1 MSNLSEEEIIKE
13 IKERIIEPFYCF
25 PNPTSIELK
34 DKDVNLIEELIDLY
48 IKLQY
53 KLEVEKIDNKYNQEE
68 RDEETIP
75 RYKIREKIETWE
87 SICRAEQLEGL
98 NDNHTE
104 YWSCF
109 EDVLEKIKEQL
120 LQEGDK

>member
-1 MSNLSEEEIIKE
+1 MNEKEIIKE

-75 RYKIREKIETWE
+75 RYKIREKIKQIKMKADYDWLFKYDYEE
-87 SICRAEQLEGL
+87 VIDILE
-98 NDNHTE
+98 E
-104 YWSCF
+104 
-109 EDVLEKIKEQL
+109 L

>member
-1 MSNLSEEEIIKE
+1 MNEKEIIKE

-75 RYKIREKIETWE
+75 RYKIRELLKEIQEQYE
-87 SICRAEQLEGL
+87 RYLFVGNEARNRAYEICINKLNKLLEE
-98 NDNHTE
+98 N
-104 YWSCF
+104 
-109 EDVLEKIKEQL
+109 
-120 LQEGDK
+120 